1 VKTLARAI
9 ADLDET
15 TALQLVRKTLGTG
28 KDPISVLN
36 EMREGLE
43 IVGKRFE
50 KGEYF
55 LSELVMASEI
65 FLNGM
70 RDIEPRLRRGS
81 ASKLGRV
88 VVGTVKGDVHDIGKN
103 VLAVM
108 LQCAGFEV
116 YDLGVDVPPAKFVET
131 VREKNPQV
139 VGLSG
144 LLTLALDSMKE
155 IVDALESA
163 GLRDE
168 VKVVI
173 GGYPVNSKWA
183 ELVGA
188 DAWSNDAVRGVDT
201 IKRLA
206 GRG

>member
-1 VKTLARAI
+1 MKTLARAI

>member
-1 VKTLARAI
+1 VKTLAKAI

-15 TALQLVRKTLGTG
+15 TALQLVRRTLDTG

-70 RDIEPRLRRGS
+70 RDIEPRLRRGK
-81 ASKLGRV
+81 APTLGRV
-88 VVGTVKGDVHDIGKN
+88 VVGTVKGDMHDIGKN

-108 LQCAGFEV
+108 LQCTGFEV

-163 GLRDE
+163 GLRGE

-206 GRG
+206 GRR

>member
-1 VKTLARAI
+1 MKTLAKAI
-9 ADLDET
+9 VDLDET
-15 TALQLVRKTLGTG
+15 TALQTVKKELSGG
-28 KDPISVLN
+28 ANPISVIN

-43 IVGKRFE
+43 VVGKRFE
-50 KGEYF
+50 KGEYY
-55 LSELVMASEI
+55 LSELIMASEI

-70 RDIEPRLRRGS
+70 RDIEPRLRR
-81 ASKLGRV
+81 ADAPLLGRV
-88 VVGTVKGDVHDIGKN
+88 VVGTVKGDMHDIGKN

-144 LLTLALDSMKE
+144 LLTLTLDSMKE

-163 GLRDE
+163 GLRGK

-173 GGYPVNSKWA
+173 GGYPVNDKWA

-206 GRG
+206 GRR